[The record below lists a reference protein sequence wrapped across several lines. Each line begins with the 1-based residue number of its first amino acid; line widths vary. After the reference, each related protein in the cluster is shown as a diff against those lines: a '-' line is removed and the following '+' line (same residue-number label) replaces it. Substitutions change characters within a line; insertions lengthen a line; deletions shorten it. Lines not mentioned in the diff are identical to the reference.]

1 MVKRIINI
9 VMCFILFKISNASIA
24 FNVKNEI
31 KCFSSNTVSDR
42 EACMNWKLALKETNT
57 NYIVCDDIDSSD
69 RNKKI
74 RMCGPAYFIW
84 YDTPIYVNYKTIP
97 STDTSKEKII
107 AYVYYDGLSDYG
119 VMMYTIFILSLIIL
133 MGFCVCR
140 S

>member
-9 VMCFILFKISNASIA
+9 VMCSILFKISNASIA
-24 FNVKNEI
+24 FNVNNEI
-31 KCFSSNTVSDR
+31 KCFSSNTVSHR
-42 EACMNWKLALKETNT
+42 EACRNWKLALRETNT

-84 YDTPIYVNYKTIP
+84 YDTAIYVNYKTIP